1 LDKVYKSRRDKKYDN
16 DDSNGED
23 DDIDSDG
30 GNKSGAIKY
39 IDTKGNMT
47 SIMPN

>member
-1 LDKVYKSRRDKKYDN
+1 MYKSRRDKTYDN

-23 DDIDSDG
+23 DDQDADPN
-30 GNKSGAIKY
+30 NKSGAIKY
-39 IDTKGNMT
+39 VDTKGNMT

>member
-1 LDKVYKSRRDKKYDN
+1 VKYKSRREKTYDN

-23 DDIDSDG
+23 DDPDADPNS
-30 GNKSGAIKY
+30 KSGAIKY
-39 IDTKGNMT
+39 VDTKGNMT